1 MITHWRD
8 RLTVFNSIG
17 DYAIQGITFGDS
29 TKMLMKGTIMT
40 RVCAAANDNILCVG
54 SDTLYIHD
62 KTRASSCYGKK
73 VFSNNNIIVAVLGT
87 LDLQSSI
94 GDFHI
99 QKVVEKCLKM
109 NSDFLSLIDSL
120 KKEVGQIYCH
130 NFFHYFTQFA
140 VFGLVNEKFYMY
152 YFQISSG
159 LNSYECSSPFGN
171 IYDANKENFKFN
183 HHMLTLGQGVYNNYA
198 IIQGHYENPVDE
210 VKCNIHSAIS
220 DKELQTVGGKCQYQV
235 ISRR

>member
-1 MITHWRD
+1 MTAHWRD

-17 DYAIQGITFGDS
+17 DCAFQGITFGDS
-29 TKMLMKGTIMT
+29 TKMLMKGNIMT
-40 RVCAAANDNILCVG
+40 RVCAAANGNILCVG

-62 KTRASSCYGKK
+62 KTRAASCYGKK

-159 LNSYECSSPFGN
+159 LNSYEYASPFGN
-171 IYDANKENFKFN
+171 INKGNLDDFLFN
-183 HHMLTLGQGVYNNYA
+183 HHLFVLGEGVYNSFS
-198 IIQGHYENPVDE
+198 IIQGYYENPVAE
-210 VKCNIHSAIS
+210 VECNVHSAIS
-220 DKELQTVGGKCQYQV
+220 DKQLQTIGGECQYRI
-235 ISRR
+235 ISKR

>member
-1 MITHWRD
+1 MA
-8 RLTVFNSIG
+8 TVNNASG
-17 DYAIQGITFGDS
+17 DFGFQGITFGDS
-29 TKMLMKGTIMT
+29 TKMLMKGNIMT
-40 RVCAAANDNILCVG
+40 RICAVSNDKTLCVG
-54 SDTLYIHD
+54 GDSLYID
-62 KTRASSCYGKK
+62 NKTGYSTFGKK
-73 VFSNNNIIVAVLGT
+73 VFTNEKMIVAMLGT
-87 LDLQSSI
+87 LDIKSNIGEFYIQDVIENCLQ
-94 GDFHI
+94 
-99 QKVVEKCLKM
+99 EET
-109 NSDFLSLIDSL
+109 DFLGFVYLL
-120 KKEVGQIYCH
+120 KREVGKIYSY
-130 NFFHYFTQFA
+130 NFFHYFTELA
-140 VFGLVNEKFYMY
+140 VFGLDNDDFYMY